1 MDLFKNMNNWLD
13 AIIDYSY
20 DGLFVCDHEGRV
32 IRINKASERLSG
44 ISSEEVVGRNMKEL
58 IARGLYDRSVTMEV
72 LKNRS
77 AVTLMQ
83 QVRGGKKFLIT
94 GNPIFN
100 EHGDIIYVVTNSR
113 DIEMLD
119 HLKSQIEAAQY
130 LNKHYIS
137 KLPQPELE
145 TKGGGLSDIIVK
157 SKDSHRIVDLALRV
171 AKVDSTVLL
180 MGKSGVGKGMIANL
194 LHKHSRRSRGPFIRV
209 DCAGIPDSLI
219 ESELFGYNKG
229 AFTGARIEGKPG
241 LFELADKGTLF
252 LDEIGEI
259 PLSSQT
265 KLLRFL
271 EDHEIVRLGGS
282 EPRRI
287 DVRIIAATNR
297 DIEKMVSSNLFR
309 EDLFYRISVV
319 PIHIPALKERREDV
333 LPLVFHFLNQF
344 NRAYKKEKVF
354 SPQTLDLLH
363 KYDYPGNVRELA
375 NLIERLVV
383 VTEKDRIEPEDL
395 PGQVT
400 APVKKRNENFPFF
413 EGLSLQEALAECESR
428 LIEQAVKKYRSQRE
442 AAKILKINQGT
453 ISRKLR
459 KYALRASDAIVH
471 K

>member
-1 MDLFKNMNNWLD
+1 MNNWLD

-44 ISSEEVVGRNMKEL
+44 VSSEAVVGRTMKEL
-58 IARGLYDRSVTMEV
+58 IAQGLYDRSVTMEV
-72 LKNRS
+72 LKNKS

-100 EHGDIIYVVTNSR
+100 EHGDIIFVVTNSR

-119 HLKSQIEAAQY
+119 HLKHQIEATQY
-130 LNKHYIS
+130 LAKRYIS
-137 KLPQPELE
+137 KLPDPELE
-145 TKGGGLSDIIVK
+145 TNGIDSSNIILS
-157 SKDSHRIVDLALRV
+157 SEDSHRVVNLALRV

-180 MGKSGVGKGMIANL
+180 MGNSGVGKGMIAKL

-252 LDEIGEI
+252 LDEICEI
-259 PLSSQT
+259 PLSSQA

-271 EDHEIVRLGGS
+271 EDHEVVRLGGA

-309 EDLFYRISVV
+309 EDLYYRISVV
-319 PIHIPALKERREDV
+319 PIHIPALKERRQDV
-333 LPLVFHFLNQF
+333 LPLVSHFLHKF
-344 NRAYKKEKVF
+344 NLTYQKDKTF
-354 SPQTLDLLH
+354 SPQTLNFLH
-363 KYDYPGNVRELA
+363 KYDFPGNIRELA

-395 PGQVT
+395 PSHVT
-400 APVKKRNENFPFF
+400 APANKRRDEYPFF
-413 EGLSLQEALAECESR
+413 EGLSLQEALEECESR
-428 LIEQAVKKYRSQRE
+428 LIEQAIKKY
-442 AAKILKINQGT
+442 
-453 ISRKLR
+453 
-459 KYALRASDAIVH
+459 
-471 K
+471 